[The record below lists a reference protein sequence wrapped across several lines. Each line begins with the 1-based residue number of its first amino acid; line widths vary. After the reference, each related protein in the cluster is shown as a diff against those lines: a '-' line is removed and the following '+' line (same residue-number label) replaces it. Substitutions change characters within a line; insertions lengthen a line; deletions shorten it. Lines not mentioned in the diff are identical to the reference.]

1 MRGIQTI
8 RGIKTQP
15 MWPFFMALLGAGAI
29 GFAPIFVKL
38 TTLGPIAT
46 AFYRLLLAIPLIG
59 LWRWVMRHRVPR
71 AQQKVRLQDGLL
83 LLAAGAF
90 FAGDLMLWHMSL
102 DMTTVMNAT
111 LFNNFVPFFVPLV
124 TYLLY
129 RQKTSMTFLVA
140 VFLAIAGSVLLSGG
154 GVGLSAAHLE
164 GDLLALFSALLF
176 VGYALIV
183 QRARQKY
190 DAPTVMLWTS
200 ISNACCLGFAAL
212 GAGESLIPGTLQD
225 WVVVGCLAL
234 FVHTLGQGL
243 LAYAMAQLS
252 AALVTVTMLVSPI
265 VSGILAWFLFG
276 EALSGIEILGAVIV
290 MSSIALAHQ
299 NEKSPKIEPT
309 A

>member
-1 MRGIQTI
+1 MRE
-8 RGIKTQP
+8 IKTARGTRTQP
-15 MWPFFMALLGAGAI
+15 IWPFTMALLGAAAI

-59 LWRWVMRHRVPR
+59 LWRWMMRPRGARV
-71 AQQKVRLQDGLL
+71 QQKVLLPDGML

-90 FAGDLMLWHMSL
+90 FAGDLTLWHMSL

-111 LFNNFVPFFVPLV
+111 LFNNFVPFFVPIF
-124 TYLLY
+124 TYVLY
-129 RQKTSMTFLVA
+129 RQKTSMTFFMA
-140 VFLAIAGSVLLSGG
+140 VLLAIAGSVLLSGG
-154 GVGLSAAHLE
+154 GIGLSGAHLE
-164 GDLLALFSALLF
+164 GDMLALFSALLF

-190 DAPTVMLWTS
+190 DAATVMLWTS

-212 GAGESLIPGTLQD
+212 GTGESLIPGTLQD
-225 WVVVGCLAL
+225 WAVVACLAL

-265 VSGILAWFLFG
+265 VSGVLAWFFFD
-276 EALSGIEILGAVIV
+276 EALSGVEVLGAVIV

-299 NEKSPKIEPT
+299 NEKPPKIEKT
-309 A
+309 T